1 METPEL
7 FVYLDKR
14 GKNKEE
20 TPLVCFSYKEQRKR
34 AQGEERR
41 WSRKAGPEC

>member
-7 FVYLDKR
+7 LVYLDKR

-20 TPLVCFSYKEQRKR
+20 TPLVCFSYKMISLGTQKESSRGR
-34 AQGEERR
+34 EEM
-41 WSRKAGPEC
+41 E